1 MQAALDMVDFY
12 VSAGADLF
20 AHNKAGYNA
29 LDLALSTRHDYSGN
43 ERMVKKLK
51 KMGLKSTLDREL
63 VWCAA
68 MSDVAGVRRLLAAGA
83 NPDAC
88 SIDGIPAL
96 IAAMDLPVQERT
108 HTLEVMKLLLA
119 AGANPDAAETMCLN
133 ACALS
138 YARWGANPV
147 AQARLLLKH
156 GANAKNLPVVDY
168 AHADDDAYVELM
180 RKHGAFIYKDKH
192 ESSSK

>member
-1 MQAALDMVDFY
+1 
-12 VSAGADLF
+12 
-20 AHNKAGYNA
+20 
-29 LDLALSTRHDYSGN
+29 
-43 ERMVKKLK
+43 
-51 KMGLKSTLDREL
+51 MGLKSTLDREL

-68 MSDVAGVRRLLAAGA
+68 MSDIAGVRR
-83 NPDAC
+83 
-88 SIDGIPAL
+88 
-96 IAAMDLPVQERT
+96 
-108 HTLEVMKLLLA
+108 LLA